1 MQGVQS
7 QLALAGR
14 MFKHMH
20 PRRRRL
26 PNTLAPQFPNHIV
39 RSYQR
44 DLVRLISDL
53 YYRFHTRVWPTIM
66 LAINDQE
73 QKQKFDDVYDDVRR
87 AFENLRFEVEE
98 EIGEEMA
105 RSLAGT
111 NLNDLSRW
119 NRRRVEANAKRV
131 LEIVPYVPDTRLG
144 DIASQFLN
152 QNANLIT
159 SMVQEGINKT
169 ETLVNVAFQQGKR
182 AEVLSNE
189 VFNLISP
196 HKTSNIRARANLIAR
211 DQIAKLNGQLTRT
224 RQTDLGVSR
233 YIWRTMGDAR
243 VRDEHQDLN
252 GKIFSWDSPPDVG
265 HPGDDYQCRCY
276 ADPVLS
282 DLVPGMEESSF

>member
-1 MQGVQS
+1 
-7 QLALAGR
+7 
-14 MFKHMH
+14 
-20 PRRRRL
+20 
-26 PNTLAPQFPNHIV
+26 
-39 RSYQR
+39 
-44 DLVRLISDL
+44 
-53 YYRFHTRVWPTIM
+53 M

>member
-1 MQGVQS
+1 
-7 QLALAGR
+7 
-14 MFKHMH
+14 MH